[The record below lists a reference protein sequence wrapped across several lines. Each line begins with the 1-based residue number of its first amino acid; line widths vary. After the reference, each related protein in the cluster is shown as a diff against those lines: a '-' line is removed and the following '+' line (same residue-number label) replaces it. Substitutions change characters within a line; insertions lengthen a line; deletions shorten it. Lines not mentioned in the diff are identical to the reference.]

1 MKYTY
6 IYIYIFHNVSFTFL
20 KPTASNPFNILLKY
34 VEKIKIIKTV
44 EVRKQN
50 QPPPKKTGAGAQKP
64 TKITTLCEPA
74 GPNAHK
80 QLTRLD
86 PARTHN
92 LVEKHAIRPCFH
104 TT

>member
-1 MKYTY
+1 
-6 IYIYIFHNVSFTFL
+6 
-20 KPTASNPFNILLKY
+20 LKY
-34 VEKIKIIKTV
+34 LEEKNQNHQTV
-44 EVRKQN
+44 EIRKQN
-50 QPPPKKTGAGAQKP
+50 QPKKINAGAGAQKP